1 MNNYKYFSDVLK
13 NGYFTE
19 TPCQFCGSSE
29 HCLEGSFFD
38 RDDNLVSICLNCFDK
53 RKVSVDIPNYI
64 ADRVVKKQNEK
75 VTELSFCPP
84 VYNVPLVKTQMK
96 KIIVTAKTLY
106 SHPKNVSKIYAALHT
121 DLAW

>member
-53 RKVSVDIPNYI
+53 RKVSVDIPSYI
-64 ADRVVKKQNEK
+64 ADRVVKKQNENH
-75 VTELSFCPP
+75 LI
-84 VYNVPLVKTQMK
+84 YQRRNVDRNNENMGCKGQPQACGGLCVVPGENRIQRACKC
-96 KIIVTAKTLY
+96 TALCGK
-106 SHPKNVSKIYAALHT
+106 
-121 DLAW
+121 